1 VSAVFRSK
9 GKSPTGNPEEDE
21 FDAEITY
28 RDGTTQRGPVG
39 RSYAAG
45 AQAEWGD
52 AVRIEDE
59 APIPEPMPLPQQ
71 PAPSAYAV
79 ALERQRAGKPPVGRA
94 ALMDD
99 DVAARPAFKPMSPEE
114 ASKADF
120 GVEGFLE
127 RLRNAGEASPTA
139 ARILAK
145 AGPKPPP
152 TVDVARPGVAALSD
166 VRPISAPAVANEQE
180 GTVTRASVP
189 QEAPPTSSVGDAEF
203 AAAQGQSRDM
213 RLAAA
218 LGRAG
223 AMANEAISGARF
235 DRGAYDGMEASA
247 NAPVAELL
255 ARREADRRKRLE
267 DPTSPE
273 SRRFQQGVSKALGGV
288 YSPEEIAE
296 MTAADEPFV
305 ARYGEMR
312 SRLDERRAMLERD
325 DARRAEDVA
334 FREREAAANRSDRA
348 AARAASAEERGL
360 RREEMQALLG
370 QKQQEREAVRSEQQV
385 ERLAKEYSDTGAP
398 GFLQQFQTV
407 KGIMEKYPDDLP
419 GFGPVAGRLPD
430 AVVSDDGVRLRQSI
444 GQMLAE
450 YRKGVTG
457 AGMSDSERAE
467 YNRITGLLE
476 SGTEDRVRLGVDT
489 LKGAMDA
496 RVRALAAGKRPDAV
510 QTYAERNPVFR
521 EQATSPQP
529 VPAPS
534 SGERKQY
541 SPSRN
546 MTRVLDAQ
554 GNVLRM
560 EQGDTRGR

>member
-1 VSAVFRSK
+1 
-9 GKSPTGNPEEDE
+9 
-21 FDAEITY
+21 
-28 RDGTTQRGPVG
+28 
-39 RSYAAG
+39 
-45 AQAEWGD
+45 
-52 AVRIEDE
+52 
-59 APIPEPMPLPQQ
+59 
-71 PAPSAYAV
+71 
-79 ALERQRAGKPPVGRA
+79 
-94 ALMDD
+94 MDD

-127 RLRNAGEASPTA
+127 RLRAAGEASPTA

-145 AGPKPPP
+145 AGPKQP

-166 VRPISAPAVANEQE
+166 VRPLSAPAVANEQE

-189 QEAPPTSSVGDAEF
+189 QESPPTSAAGDAEF

-255 ARREADRRKRLE
+255 ARREADKRKRLE

-312 SRLDERRAMLERD
+312 NRIDERREAATQADLTRRAGMEREDAQRADEQGFRASEAEKDRALQRELARNRGGVGGGGGRAAAMAANVLERD
-325 DARRAEDVA
+325 VQKAGEDLEGAGILKGDLDYLDQQAALEDV
-334 FREREAAANRSDRA
+334 
-348 AARAASAEERGL
+348 
-360 RREEMQALLG
+360 
-370 QKQQEREAVRSEQQV
+370 
-385 ERLAKEYSDTGAP
+385 P
-398 GFLQQFQTV
+398 GV
-407 KGIMEKYPDDLP
+407 GKW
-419 GFGPVAGRLPD
+419 
-430 AVVSDDGVRLRQSI
+430 
-444 GQMLAE
+444 
-450 YRKGVTG
+450 
-457 AGMSDSERAE
+457 DSLK
-467 YNRITGLLE
+467 TGLLSVFASDDDTRTLQTKRGVVGRLLKE
-476 SGTEDRVRLGVDT
+476 RSGTAASDAEVERVMTELGMGPSASEQEFRVGLKRLRNDVG
-489 LKGAMDA
+489 
-496 RVRALAAGKRPDAV
+496 RALATKQARYRPEVVETYRQRGGTLASDIAATPTAG
-510 QTYAERNPVFR
+510 
-521 EQATSPQP
+521 
-529 VPAPS
+529 
-534 SGERKQY
+534 GERKQY
-541 SPSRN
+541 SASRN
-546 MTRVLDAQ
+546 MTRVLDAR